1 MTEPGSVRRT
11 RRTERPVCF
20 KKHRQRSAV
29 AFPARSPQTGVMSS
43 PHPIDMHGPSP
54 VPPPPLGSG
63 PNTSDSPRLPRGIF
77 VLIVLA
83 AIAQCVFSF
92 SQLPE
97 RMASHFGPSGL
108 PNGWMTKQSFFIVY
122 ALVIA
127 VASVLEFLPA
137 RSIARSS
144 PSSLHLPNK
153 EYWLAPER
161 RAQTFAYFTKFF
173 AWYGCA
179 ILLVLVVAMGLAINA
194 NLNPPPRL
202 AARPI
207 LAAIGGFVLFS
218 ILSIAHLMRRFS
230 KVS

>member
-1 MTEPGSVRRT
+1 MTGS
-11 RRTERPVCF
+11 
-20 KKHRQRSAV
+20 Q
-29 AFPARSPQTGVMSS
+29 AFET
-43 PHPIDMHGPSP
+43 HGSSP
-54 VPPPPLGSG
+54 VPPPPLDSG
-63 PNTSDSPRLPRGIF
+63 QDTSDSPRLPRSIF
-77 VLIVLA
+77 AVIVLA
-83 AIAQCVFSF
+83 AIAQCFFSF

-122 ALVIA
+122 ALVLA
-127 VASVLEFLPA
+127 LTSVLEFFPA

-161 RAQTFAYFTKFF
+161 RAHTFAYFTKFF

-179 ILLVLVVAMGLAINA
+179 VLLVLVIAMGLAINA

-202 AARPI
+202 RAQPI
-207 LAAIGGFVLFS
+207 LAVIGGFVLFS

>member
-1 MTEPGSVRRT
+1 MSG
-11 RRTERPVCF
+11 
-20 KKHRQRSAV
+20 
-29 AFPARSPQTGVMSS
+29 PQA
-43 PHPIDMHGPSP
+43 PDMHASSP
-54 VPPPPLGSG
+54 VPPPPPGSG
-63 PNTSDSPRLPRGIF
+63 PDTSDSPRLPRGIF
-77 VLIVLA
+77 AVIVLA
-83 AIAQCVFSF
+83 AVAQCFFSF

-127 VASVLEFLPA
+127 VTSVLEFLPA

-144 PSSLHLPNK
+144 PSNLHLPNK

-179 ILLVLVVAMGLAINA
+179 VLLVLVIAMGLAINA

-202 AARPI
+202 PARPI
-207 LAAIGGFVLFS
+207 VAVIGAFVLFS